1 MIFLRGAYSK
11 VKLCVEKSTD
21 RLYACKIITLDS
33 EPKSKLALHEFDML
47 SSLSH
52 PRVVSL
58 EAVFQSPTQ
67 FVLVMEQ

>member
-1 MIFLRGAYSK
+1 M

-21 RLYACKIITLDS
+21 RLYTAKIITLDS
-33 EPKSKLALHEFDML
+33 KQKSQLALHEFDML

-52 PRVVSL
+52 PRVVAL
-58 EAVFQSPTQ
+58 EAVFQSTTQ